1 MVAPTNRQP
10 DGTGDD
16 ARPDHLRGRGT
27 VGAHQAPLEERV
39 SRSELMQITIRE
51 NDRETAREVVRL
63 HAAREWAAAK
73 ELGQQLPWV
82 FDYVAADAYFSQF
95 MNKRASEIRRIG
107 AAFGP
112 EDLAADAMLGSVN
125 YLKGSWGHAV
135 AIAEGCPP
143 DQFWSHRAFLGS
155 AKTYALRMVRDY
167 RRHEWGQLRAAKA
180 APKPEGDTS
189 DNPAEP
195 LPPVYRWRLRDR
207 ISTDEAGEGD
217 DRPGVNP
224 ADHHAATPAELA
236 EIVEAAAVAKV
247 AVSEGID
254 GLSGP
259 DQFIVRQLLA
269 WYANHDHLR
278 GFYEVL
284 LPALAAEG
292 RPTNLVAARQQVSVA
307 QMRLMG
313 RIAVS
318 RRDALRA
325 ALVSIPAPTPE
336 GDPLTFTGRIAVAY
350 LIEIAGK
357 ASWETTFARIRT
369 HLKELE
375 VDTIAPWNDASTARE
390 ALFDSFGA
398 IATAYRERQGSSFW
412 AATN

>member
-1 MVAPTNRQP
+1 MGAPTHRQP
-10 DGTGDD
+10 VRP
-16 ARPDHLRGRGT
+16 AEANRPDDRRDCASVGT
-27 VGAHQAPLEERV
+27 NGPALEEPM
-39 SRSELMQITIRE
+39 SGSDLITISE
-51 NDRETAREVVRL
+51 NIRETAREVVRL

-73 ELGQQLPWV
+73 QRGQQLPWA
-82 FDYVAADAYFSQF
+82 FDYVAAHAYFSQF

-107 AAFGP
+107 PAFGP

-143 DQFWSHRAFLGS
+143 DQLWSHRAFVGS
-155 AKTYALRMVRDY
+155 AKEYAQRKVLDY
-167 RRHEWGQLRAAKA
+167 RRHEWGELRAPRPAA
-180 APKPEGDTS
+180 APDTEAPGASTEGSPDR
-189 DNPAEP
+189 
-195 LPPVYRWRLRDR
+195 YRRRPGDR
-207 ISTDEAGEGD
+207 ISIGDTGEGGD
-217 DRPGVNP
+217 LRAVDL
-224 ADHHAATPAELA
+224 ADKHQLSPAELIEIA
-236 EIVEAAAVAKV
+236 ETEAEARA

-254 GLSGP
+254 GLSGN

-269 WYANHDHLR
+269 WYADHDHLR
-278 GFYEVL
+278 GFYDVL
-284 LPALAAEG
+284 LPALAATG
-292 RPTNLVAARQQVSVA
+292 NPTNLVAARQRVSAA

-313 RIAVS
+313 RIVAS

-336 GDPLTFTGRIAVAY
+336 RDPLTFTGRIAVSY

-398 IATAYRERQGSSFW
+398 VATAYRERQGSSFW